1 MTSHRMRAS
10 AILFSLAMVAACGG
24 GGGSDGGNGGNNPGP
39 GPGPTPPPSGRSFY
53 GYLLDEANNQEQVS
67 IFSADSAIGELRRV
81 NSVPAAGAAQLVGAA
96 VVGNRLYVADFGAYA
111 NPTTGAPR
119 NPGGLRAYSI
129 NMADGALTPITL
141 STYAGFNHPAGV
153 TVHPQGQFVYT
164 PNFEGQSVSAFRIDS
179 NGALSGGT
187 NYSTNYG
194 GSLNG
199 QNPAQIAFTPDGRF
213 AYTANKESLSI
224 TAFSVNTT
232 TGALTAIQNVPGGID
247 PISLAVDPSGR
258 SLYVANN
265 ALPDDPATPAVENN
279 PGTVTMFPINSNGTL
294 GASTSYVADILPQ
307 SVVVDGSGGAV
318 YVANSGANN
327 VQIFTRNT
335 TTGALTL
342 ARTVAAGTTPW
353 TLGLC
358 GNSSFLYAANAPK
371 DSGGVTGFALANND
385 ISRTL
390 PFTPGSGARAI
401 ACTAVQ

>member
-1 MTSHRMRAS
+1 MTSHRMRTS
-10 AILFSLAMVAACGG
+10 AMVISLVMVAACGG
-24 GGGSDGGNGGNNPGP
+24 GGGDGGGDGNNP
-39 GPGPTPPPSGRSFY
+39 GPGPTPPPSGRNFY

-81 NSVPAAGAAQLVGAA
+81 NSVPATGAAQLVGAA
-96 VVGNRLYVADFGAYA
+96 VSGNRLFVADFGAYA

-119 NPGGLRAYSI
+119 NPGGLRAYTI
-129 NMADGALTPITL
+129 NTADGSLTAATVPTF
-141 STYAGFNHPAGV
+141 TGFNHPAGV
-153 TVHPQGQFVYT
+153 TVHPQGQFVYV
-164 PNFEGQSVSAFRIDS
+164 PNFEGQSVSAFRIES
-179 NGALSGGT
+179 NGNLSGGT

-265 ALPDDPATPAVENN
+265 ALPDDPATPAIENN